1 MCVQVTLTPYA
12 TSRNAIARCCGNPV
26 VTEQN
31 SCPRG
36 ERTCTFTVT
45 QPLCIEVSIEFG
57 ADISTGDASVIC
69 GGVSEEGCE
78 CNSDNSETS
87 VNDEYNIVRK
97 NRFFNR

>member
-1 MCVQVTLTPYA
+1 MCVPVTVTPYA

-57 ADISTGDASVIC
+57 ADISTGDASVTLEDVTGI
-69 GGVSEEGCE
+69 VPA
-78 CNSDNSETS
+78 ETGLLLKGAA
-87 VNDEYNIVRK
+87 NTYYIKD
-97 NRFFNR
+97 